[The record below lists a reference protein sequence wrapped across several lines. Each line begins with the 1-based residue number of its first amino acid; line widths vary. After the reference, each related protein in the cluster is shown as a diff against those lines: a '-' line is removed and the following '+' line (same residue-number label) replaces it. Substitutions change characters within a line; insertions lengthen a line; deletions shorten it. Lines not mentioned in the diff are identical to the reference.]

1 MRFERTR
8 IQQTCL
14 KLELAKVDPAVS
26 VACDVQNTLVNT
38 LFRKYGSEAIKKK
51 YLPQLTQKKVFRVLS
66 SYYWGLHT
74 LTDTYIR

>member
-1 MRFERTR
+1 M
-8 IQQTCL
+8 

-51 YLPQLTQKKVFRVLS
+51 YLPQLTQKKVSRVL
-66 SYYWGLHT
+66 GILPGVAHT
-74 LTDTYIR
+74 D